1 MQCHYAECCD
11 LFIVMLNAVMLSDIM
26 LIVFI
31 LNAVMLNVVAPYIDH
46 KFEENKVLI
55 GSIS

>member
-1 MQCHYAECCD
+1 MTLSLTLYKEWHYAECRD
-11 LFIVMLNAVMLSDIM
+11 LCIVMLNAVMPND
-26 LIVFI
+26 
-31 LNAVMLNVVAPYIDH
+31 VMLNVVAPYIDH